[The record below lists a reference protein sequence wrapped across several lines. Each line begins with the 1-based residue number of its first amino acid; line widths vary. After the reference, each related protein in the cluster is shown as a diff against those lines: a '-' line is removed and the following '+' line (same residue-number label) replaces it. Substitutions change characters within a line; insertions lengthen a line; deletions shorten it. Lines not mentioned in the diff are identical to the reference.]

1 MHLTLAS
8 RHSAICGLGGRG
20 KVSRCKTTAEELC
33 GHVWPTTALVVYQL
47 NVSVIYQQR
56 IADMA
61 YQLHIRLYQVAYQV
75 DISSRAYQAVSG
87 AYQLDMHLIRS
98 GGQQ

>member
-1 MHLTLAS
+1 MCPCVMSDIVLLAHCCVPAAS
-8 RHSAICGLGGRG
+8 
-20 KVSRCKTTAEELC
+20 
-33 GHVWPTTALVVYQL
+33 PTLVVYQL
-47 NVSVIYQQR
+47 NVSVIYQR

-87 AYQLDMHLIRS
+87 AYQLDMHLISRRAPTRRDE
-98 GGQQ
+98 